1 MAWPKYF
8 PKAMY
13 IRIAKELEM
22 TYQRQD
28 TWGEYFTNEVST
40 GASSGADVLI
50 VWSSKPGHRPFKG
63 LLHTFELNQK
73 S

>member
-13 IRIAKELEM
+13 IRISEGLEM

-28 TWGEYFTNEVST
+28 TSGEYLTN
-40 GASSGADVLI
+40 
-50 VWSSKPGHRPFKG
+50 
-63 LLHTFELNQK
+63 
-73 S
+73 

>member
-8 PKAMY
+8 LKAMY
-13 IRIAKELEM
+13 IAIAKGLEM

-28 TWGEYFTNEVST
+28 TWEEYFTYEAPS
-40 GASSGADVLI
+40 GARSRADVLI

>member
-8 PKAMY
+8 PKAYVLY
-13 IRIAKELEM
+13 IRIAEGLEM

-40 GASSGADVLI
+40 WG
-50 VWSSKPGHRPFKG
+50 
-63 LLHTFELNQK
+63 Q
-73 S
+73 

>member
-13 IRIAKELEM
+13 IRIAEELEM

-40 GASSGADVLI
+40 GG
-50 VWSSKPGHRPFKG
+50 
-63 LLHTFELNQK
+63 Q
-73 S
+73 